1 MPNFKK
7 AKSNNWLESDQF
19 GDFDCM
25 ENHNDETMSKKTGRK
40 RIRENNNDLK
50 STPTKSSSVPHLF
63 SGDRTSQR
71 TDISGPK
78 SQVYGELW
86 INKHHPE
93 TVEILAVNNKKVEE
107 VSNWILESC
116 SRGGVLILSG
126 PAGAGKTATVSAV
139 AKSFDICVKEW
150 VNPIEQ
156 VNFNNE
162 DIFLEDSNHYPRDAV
177 GYVSKSKQFREW
189 LRGVKYSAVSSNSAQ
204 NKVILI
210 EDLPNIKLDD
220 LHEIVGNFSSSKSRI
235 PIVFI
240 ISESAKKNNSV
251 KQLFPP
257 QIIDKLKISNIVFNP
272 VTTSN
277 MVKTL
282 SRIAVIESRNGC
294 RKFQVPDK
302 QTLEN
307 LAESVGGD
315 LRAGINALEFACLND
330 NRDLKDA
337 FESVSMTASSK
348 SSKSTKKSDKKLVT
362 NSELSK
368 IGGKDQG
375 LVMFHALGKILYA
388 KREESMES
396 EKLPKHLQPHSRKI
410 LKSNPEEVIEKSTL
424 SADAFNCFL
433 HQNYPPFYTKLDDAT
448 RLSEYFSISDL
459 FMNEWTSGGKVSLT
473 EYGGCV
479 GARAVMFC
487 NSTPNQNL
495 GMRKMNKPEYY
506 STVRTVRQRQYDLQ
520 NIFFA
525 QPNTELVTSSLPLI
539 SKIRPPSLSVQKMST
554 IREIGTFPGIKFI
567 NLKQSETISQDD
579 FFDDSLDEALDA
591 ATKPTEDKVAEV
603 IEDEDILIEDFD
615 DD

>member
-7 AKSNNWLESDQF
+7 VKSNNWIESDQF
-19 GDFDCM
+19 GDFDSR
-25 ENHNDETMSKKTGRK
+25 ENDETITKKTGRK

-50 STPTKSSSVPHLF
+50 STPTKTSSVPNFYADDRRSEVTEF
-63 SGDRTSQR
+63 SVPNSQN
-71 TDISGPK
+71 S
-78 SQVYGELW
+78 GELW
-86 INKHHPE
+86 INKHHPNS
-93 TVEILAVNNKKVEE
+93 VEVLAVNNKKVEE
-107 VSNWILESC
+107 VTNWILHSC
-116 SRGGVLILSG
+116 SQGGILILSG
-126 PAGAGKTATVSAV
+126 PPGAGKTATVSAI
-139 AKSFDICVKEW
+139 AKNFDISLKEW

-162 DIFLEDSNHYPRDAV
+162 DIFVEDSNRYPRDAV

-189 LRGVKYSAVSSNSAQ
+189 LRGVKYSAVSSNSAK
-204 NKVILI
+204 NKLILI

-220 LHEIVGNFSSSKSRI
+220 LHEIIETFSSSKSRI
-235 PIVFI
+235 PIIFI
-240 ISESAKKNNSV
+240 ISESATSKKNNSV

-257 QIIDKLKISNIVFNP
+257 HIVEKLKISNILFNP

-282 SRIAVIESRNGC
+282 SRIAVIESRNGA
-294 RKFQVPDK
+294 RRFQVPDK

-330 NRDLKDA
+330 NKDLKEA
-337 FESVSMTASSK
+337 FNSVSMTASSK
-348 SSKSTKKSDKKLVT
+348 SFKSTKKSDKKSAT
-362 NSELSK
+362 SSELSK

-396 EKLPKHLQPHSRKI
+396 EKLPMHLQPHSRKI

-433 HQNYPPFYTKLDDAT
+433 HQNYPPFYTKLEDVT
-448 RLSEYFSISDL
+448 RLSEYLSLSDL
-459 FMNEWTSGGKVSLT
+459 FMNEWSSGGKVSLT
-473 EYGGCV
+473 EYGACV
-479 GARAVMFC
+479 GARAIMFC
-487 NSTPNQNL
+487 NSSPNQKL

-506 STVRTVRQRQYDLQ
+506 TTVRTVRQRQYDLQ

-525 QPNTELVTSSLPLI
+525 QPNAELVTSSLPLI
-539 SKIRPPSLSVQKMST
+539 SKIRPQSLSVQKMST

-567 NLKQSETISQDD
+567 NLQQSETIEQND
-579 FFDDSLDEALDA
+579 FFDDSLDEALGA
-591 ATKPTEDKVAEV
+591 ATNPAEDKVAEV
-603 IEDEDILIEDFD
+603 IEDEDIVIEEFED
-615 DD
+615 D